1 MTWPCVHASLLWYSS
16 HSFSFFFFNCFIAS
30 FSFDASPTLSS
41 YVPLSNNYYLS
52 LAQSPFY
59 SPYRCYFA
67 IVSRY
72 LPLSISLA
80 CSLFGATS
88 YHTSLYLCD
97 IVPLLP
103 PLLLSNLS
111 VFFTLSP
118 CLSSWQ
124 TLNLFLFL
132 PVFFPPYRS
141 FSLTHTYN
149 SLSLSLSHSLLF
161 SAARSV
167 SYSVSHSLNHNLSLS
182 ISLSFSL
189 SYLCLSFAQSS
200 PSSLLS
206 LTVSHSL
213 SISLSLSLLISLLLS
228 LNLSLSYSLSLT
240 RSL

>member
-1 MTWPCVHASLLWYSS
+1 MHLFFDIPPTHFR
-16 HSFSFFFFNCFIAS
+16 SFSLIVS
-30 FSFDASPTLSS
+30 L
-41 YVPLSNNYYLS
+41 PLFHLMPLPHSLPMYLS
-52 LAQSPFY
+52 QTTTIYLLLNLPFTLRIAVILLSFLDIY
-59 SPYRCYFA
+59 
-67 IVSRY
+67 
-72 LPLSISLA
+72 LSISLA
-80 CSLFGATS
+80 FSLFGATS

-213 SISLSLSLLISLLLS
+213 SISLSLSLS
-228 LNLSLSYSLSLT
+228 
-240 RSL
+240 